1 MRGSIKRAIYI
12 LGKDKYK
19 YLILQFAILVNS
31 FLEAL
36 TIGLLGPFIA
46 LAASPKLIHRQEAIA
61 SIYEALKERTVIQ
74 SEARFVALI
83 GLIVII
89 IHTSRTLLSLLIQQ
103 RTHDFA
109 IRLQRDLQLR
119 LLRAY
124 LHAPYSIHLRKNS
137 AQIIHTISGETST
150 FSKDVILTSLNYSV
164 SVTMF
169 FFLGALVIATDPL
182 ACLVIVIMLS
192 FVGIIFYLL
201 RHKAPFWGK
210 TLSRT
215 NKEIIRTIQHA
226 IGGIKETKV
235 MGCETYFEDKFKE
248 HAQRA
253 MIIQR
258 EKHDFSRIP
267 KAFIEIV
274 TIVSV
279 VGLICIILFVSES
292 NQFLIAKLGI
302 IGLVAMRL
310 SGNSNKLS
318 TELTLLRS
326 SNYVIDSLYNE
337 LKSSSKTRLSG
348 PGIGNHAGSSIT
360 FTSGSSKK
368 KLLFLNKVDLCN
380 VTYRYP
386 RSDRDAV
393 QNINLTLYKGES
405 IAFIGRSGAGKTT
418 LVDIILGLLKPTSG
432 DIVVDGVNSIYEAPK
447 AWRKLI
453 GYIPQSIFLM
463 DDTFVRNIAF
473 GVPDHLIDIDKVNHV
488 IDVAQLR
495 EVVDQLPKG
504 IETRIGERGTR
515 LSGGQRQRVGIARAM
530 YHDSEILV
538 LDEATAALDQETEK
552 SVVKAIKNLGLTK
565 TLITIAHR
573 LETIKDCDRVYVLDQ
588 GKIIRMGT
596 YDQVV
601 LRGEEK
607 ELEISE

>member
-1 MRGSIKRAIYI
+1 M
-12 LGKDKYK
+12 
-19 YLILQFAILVNS
+19 
-31 FLEAL
+31 EAA

-46 LAASPKLIHRQEAIA
+46 LAASPKLINRQETIA
-61 SIYEALKERTVIQ
+61 SIYEYLKERTFIQ
-74 SEARFVALI
+74 SEAKFVALI

-103 RTHDFA
+103 KTHDFA

-150 FSKDVILTSLNYSV
+150 FSQGVILASLNYSV

-182 ACLVIVIMLS
+182 ACLVIVVMLL
-192 FVGIIFYLL
+192 FVGVIFYLL
-201 RHKAPFWGK
+201 RHKAPLWGK

-235 MGCETYFEDKFKE
+235 MGCEIYFENKFQE
-248 HAQRA
+248 YAQRA

-258 EKHDFSRIP
+258 ERHDFSRIP
-267 KAFIEIV
+267 KAFIEIL

-279 VGLICIILFVSES
+279 VGLICIILFISEG

-310 SGNSNKLS
+310 SGSSNKLS

-337 LKSSSKTRLSG
+337 LRSSSETRELEKGTEKYAVRGGSFS
-348 PGIGNHAGSSIT
+348 PGVA
-360 FTSGSSKK
+360 KK
-368 KLLFLNKVDLCN
+368 KIAFLERIDLCN
-380 VTYRYP
+380 VSYRYP
-386 RSDRDAV
+386 RSDKDAI
-393 QNINLTLYKGES
+393 QNVSLKIYKGES

-418 LVDIILGLLKPTSG
+418 LVDIILGLLKPSSG
-432 DIVVDGVNSIYEAPK
+432 DIVVDGVTSIYEAPK
-447 AWRKLI
+447 AWRQMI

-473 GVPDHLIDIDKVNHV
+473 GVPDRLIDIDKVNHV

-495 EVVDQLPKG
+495 DVVNQLPNG

-588 GKIIRMGT
+588 GRIIRMGT